1 MTKAKF
7 IKFIIASV
15 LAIAALYLPYESLGF
30 DAASPMGILN
40 PLEIRVIGVFV
51 MAALFWILQPFPIWS
66 TSMLVIVLM
75 IVTMSDSSLAPFRVD
90 GVTMISHKSIMATF
104 ANPIIMLFLGGF
116 FLAAAATKYKMD
128 LNLARVLLKP
138 FGKNPK
144 FVLLGLMLIT
154 AVFSMFMSNTATAAM
169 MLAILAPVLKLF
181 DEDDRGKAAFAL
193 AIPLGANIGGMGT
206 PIGTPPNAIALGA
219 LNDAVAR
226 GDLVANPVT
235 FGQWMAFGIP
245 YVIVL
250 MVIAWLLLLKIYPI
264 KMKEMVLNIEGAGK
278 FDTSPKAI
286 IVYVTFVVCVILWV
300 TGKNVHGINDNAIA
314 MIPMA
319 VFALTGVITKKDLN
333 AMSWDVLW
341 LVAGGFALGVG
352 LNATGLA
359 AHLIKTIPFASWSPL
374 ALMIGCG
381 VICLFMANFMSHTST
396 ATLLV
401 PILCAVG
408 IACQDNLVG
417 LGGVTALLVSVAFA
431 SSLGMSLPIST
442 PPNALAH
449 ATGYTDTNGM
459 AKTGIVMG
467 IAGLALS
474 WVMMIFLAKVNF
486 FGTPTP
492 KAAEALPAAPAAA
505 EKVVEQPAPEAP
517 ATVVADSSVVDST
530 VVDSAAVDSAVVDSA
545 AVADSAVVD
554 SAAQAAADSA
564 AAAQAAADSAA
575 AKAAADSAAAAQAA
589 ADSAAAAQA
598 AADSIEKVKA
608 AEAAALVAAA
618 EAKKAR
624 QDSIAAAK
632 KAKAD
637 SVAAAKKAAAE
648 EKKAAAEAKK
658 AEEARKKA
666 EAAEAK
672 KKAAEERKAA
682 LEAKKAEEAKKK
694 AEAAEAKKKAAEERK
709 AAAAAKKA
717 QQDSIAAVKKAKADS
732 VAAVKK
738 AKADSVAAAK
748 KAAAEA
754 KKAEE
759 AKKKA
764 EAEEA
769 KKKAAEEK
777 KAAAEAKKAEAEKK
791 KAEAAEAKKKAAEE
805 KKAAAEAKK
814 AQQDSIAA
822 VKKAKADSVAAAKK
836 AAAEAK
842 KAEEA
847 KKKAEAAEAK
857 KKAEEEKKA
866 AAAAKKAQQDSIA
879 AVKKAKADSVAAAKK
894 AAAEAKKAEEA
905 KKKADAEAAK
915 KAEAE
920 AKKAEAEAAK
930 AEAEAKKA
938 EAEAAK
944 AEAEAKKAQAEAQK
958 AGAPAAEAKPAAQ
971 PAAKPAETK
980 PAAAAKP
987 AEAKPAA
994 QPAAKPAAAPA
1005 KK

>member
-15 LAIAALYLPYESLGF
+15 LAIAALFLPYESLGF

-66 TSMLVIVLM
+66 TSVLVIVLM
-75 IVTMSDSSLAPFRVD
+75 IVTMSDSSLSPFRVD

-226 GDLVANPVT
+226 GDLVANPVS

-245 YVIVL
+245 YVIIL

-286 IVYVTFVVCVILWV
+286 IVYITFVVCVVLWV
-300 TGKNVHGINDNAIA
+300 TGKGVHGINDNAIA

-359 AHLIKTIPFASWSPL
+359 AHLIKTIPFASWSPI

-381 VICLFMANFMSHTST
+381 IICLFMANFMSHTST

-467 IAGLALS
+467 LSGLVLS

-486 FGTPTP
+486 FGTPVP
-492 KAAEALPAAPAAA
+492 KAAEAAPAAPAAA
-505 EKVVEQPAPEAP
+505 EKVVEAP
-517 ATVVADSSVVDST
+517 AAP
-530 VVDSAAVDSAVVDSA
+530 
-545 AVADSAVVD
+545 AVADSAAAVAAD
-554 SAAQAAADSA
+554 STVAVAVDSA
-564 AAAQAAADSAA
+564 AAAKVEVADT
-575 AKAAADSAAAAQAA
+575 
-589 ADSAAAAQA
+589 
-598 AADSIEKVKA
+598 
-608 AEAAALVAAA
+608 
-618 EAKKAR
+618 
-624 QDSIAAAK
+624 
-632 KAKAD
+632 
-637 SVAAAKKAAAE
+637 
-648 EKKAAAEAKK
+648 
-658 AEEARKKA
+658 
-666 EAAEAK
+666 
-672 KKAAEERKAA
+672 
-682 LEAKKAEEAKKK
+682 
-694 AEAAEAKKKAAEERK
+694 
-709 AAAAAKKA
+709 AAAAK
-717 QQDSIAAVKKAKADS
+717 
-732 VAAVKK
+732 
-738 AKADSVAAAK
+738 
-748 KAAAEA
+748 
-754 KKAEE
+754 
-759 AKKKA
+759 
-764 EAEEA
+764 
-769 KKKAAEEK
+769 
-777 KAAAEAKKAEAEKK
+777 
-791 KAEAAEAKKKAAEE
+791 
-805 KKAAAEAKK
+805 
-814 AQQDSIAA
+814 
-822 VKKAKADSVAAAKK
+822 
-836 AAAEAK
+836 
-842 KAEEA
+842 
-847 KKKAEAAEAK
+847 
-857 KKAEEEKKA
+857 
-866 AAAAKKAQQDSIA
+866 
-879 AVKKAKADSVAAAKK
+879 
-894 AAAEAKKAEEA
+894 
-905 KKKADAEAAK
+905 
-915 KAEAE
+915 
-920 AKKAEAEAAK
+920 
-930 AEAEAKKA
+930 
-938 EAEAAK
+938 
-944 AEAEAKKAQAEAQK
+944 
-958 AGAPAAEAKPAAQ
+958 
-971 PAAKPAETK
+971 
-980 PAAAAKP
+980 
-987 AEAKPAA
+987 
-994 QPAAKPAAAPA
+994 
-1005 KK
+1005 

>member
-15 LAIAALYLPYESLGF
+15 LAIVALFLPYESLGF

-75 IVTMSDSSLAPFRVD
+75 IVTMSDSALTPFRVD

-219 LNDAVAR
+219 LNDAIAR
-226 GDLVANPVT
+226 GDLVANPVS

-245 YVIVL
+245 YVIIL

-264 KMKEMVLNIEGAGK
+264 KMKEMVLKIEGAGK

-286 IVYVTFVVCVILWV
+286 IVYITFVVCVVLWV
-300 TGKNVHGINDNAIA
+300 TGKGVHGINDNAIA

-381 VICLFMANFMSHTST
+381 IICLFMANFMSHTST

-467 IAGLALS
+467 LGGLVIS
-474 WVMMIFLAKVNF
+474 WVMMILLAKMNF
-486 FGTPTP
+486 FGTPVP
-492 KAAEALPAAPAAA
+492 KAAETAPAAPAAV
-505 EKVVEQPAPEAP
+505 EKVVAP
-517 ATVVADSSVVDST
+517 AADT
-530 VVDSAAVDSAVVDSA
+530 AAP
-545 AVADSAVVD
+545 AVADSAAAVAADSTVAVAVD
-554 SAAQAAADSA
+554 SAAAAKVEVAADSA
-564 AAAQAAADSAA
+564 A
-575 AKAAADSAAAAQAA
+575 K
-589 ADSAAAAQA
+589 
-598 AADSIEKVKA
+598 
-608 AEAAALVAAA
+608 
-618 EAKKAR
+618 
-624 QDSIAAAK
+624 
-632 KAKAD
+632 
-637 SVAAAKKAAAE
+637 
-648 EKKAAAEAKK
+648 
-658 AEEARKKA
+658 
-666 EAAEAK
+666 
-672 KKAAEERKAA
+672 
-682 LEAKKAEEAKKK
+682 
-694 AEAAEAKKKAAEERK
+694 
-709 AAAAAKKA
+709 
-717 QQDSIAAVKKAKADS
+717 
-732 VAAVKK
+732 
-738 AKADSVAAAK
+738 
-748 KAAAEA
+748 
-754 KKAEE
+754 
-759 AKKKA
+759 
-764 EAEEA
+764 
-769 KKKAAEEK
+769 
-777 KAAAEAKKAEAEKK
+777 
-791 KAEAAEAKKKAAEE
+791 
-805 KKAAAEAKK
+805 
-814 AQQDSIAA
+814 
-822 VKKAKADSVAAAKK
+822 
-836 AAAEAK
+836 
-842 KAEEA
+842 
-847 KKKAEAAEAK
+847 
-857 KKAEEEKKA
+857 
-866 AAAAKKAQQDSIA
+866 
-879 AVKKAKADSVAAAKK
+879 
-894 AAAEAKKAEEA
+894 
-905 KKKADAEAAK
+905 
-915 KAEAE
+915 
-920 AKKAEAEAAK
+920 
-930 AEAEAKKA
+930 
-938 EAEAAK
+938 
-944 AEAEAKKAQAEAQK
+944 
-958 AGAPAAEAKPAAQ
+958 
-971 PAAKPAETK
+971 
-980 PAAAAKP
+980 
-987 AEAKPAA
+987 
-994 QPAAKPAAAPA
+994 
-1005 KK
+1005 

>member
-15 LAIAALYLPYESLGF
+15 LAIAALFLPYESLGF

-75 IVTMSDSSLAPFRVD
+75 IVTMSDSALTPFRVD

-138 FGKNPK
+138 FGKNPR

-219 LNDAVAR
+219 LNDAIAR
-226 GDLVANPVT
+226 GDLVANPVS

-286 IVYVTFVVCVILWV
+286 IVYITFVVCVLLWV
-300 TGKNVHGINDNAIA
+300 TGKGVHGINDNAIA

-467 IAGLALS
+467 ISGLALS

-486 FGTPTP
+486 FGTPVP
-492 KAAEALPAAPAAA
+492 KAAEVAPAAPAAV
-505 EKVVEQPAPEAP
+505 EKVEAP
-517 ATVVADSSVVDST
+517 
-530 VVDSAAVDSAVVDSA
+530 
-545 AVADSAVVD
+545 AVADSAAPVVTD
-554 SAAQAAADSA
+554 SAAAVAADSTVAVAVDSA
-564 AAAQAAADSAA
+564 AAAKVEVAAPAAPADSAA
-575 AKAAADSAAAAQAA
+575 AK
-589 ADSAAAAQA
+589 
-598 AADSIEKVKA
+598 
-608 AEAAALVAAA
+608 
-618 EAKKAR
+618 
-624 QDSIAAAK
+624 
-632 KAKAD
+632 
-637 SVAAAKKAAAE
+637 
-648 EKKAAAEAKK
+648 
-658 AEEARKKA
+658 
-666 EAAEAK
+666 
-672 KKAAEERKAA
+672 
-682 LEAKKAEEAKKK
+682 
-694 AEAAEAKKKAAEERK
+694 
-709 AAAAAKKA
+709 
-717 QQDSIAAVKKAKADS
+717 
-732 VAAVKK
+732 
-738 AKADSVAAAK
+738 
-748 KAAAEA
+748 
-754 KKAEE
+754 
-759 AKKKA
+759 
-764 EAEEA
+764 
-769 KKKAAEEK
+769 
-777 KAAAEAKKAEAEKK
+777 
-791 KAEAAEAKKKAAEE
+791 
-805 KKAAAEAKK
+805 
-814 AQQDSIAA
+814 
-822 VKKAKADSVAAAKK
+822 
-836 AAAEAK
+836 
-842 KAEEA
+842 
-847 KKKAEAAEAK
+847 
-857 KKAEEEKKA
+857 
-866 AAAAKKAQQDSIA
+866 
-879 AVKKAKADSVAAAKK
+879 
-894 AAAEAKKAEEA
+894 
-905 KKKADAEAAK
+905 
-915 KAEAE
+915 
-920 AKKAEAEAAK
+920 
-930 AEAEAKKA
+930 
-938 EAEAAK
+938 
-944 AEAEAKKAQAEAQK
+944 
-958 AGAPAAEAKPAAQ
+958 
-971 PAAKPAETK
+971 
-980 PAAAAKP
+980 
-987 AEAKPAA
+987 
-994 QPAAKPAAAPA
+994 
-1005 KK
+1005 

>member
-15 LAIAALYLPYESLGF
+15 LAIVALFLPYESLGF

-66 TSMLVIVLM
+66 TSVLVIVLM
-75 IVTMSDSSLAPFRVD
+75 IVTMSDSSLSPFRVD

-181 DEDDRGKAAFAL
+181 DESDRGKAAFAL

-245 YVIVL
+245 YVIIL
-250 MVIAWLLLLKIYPI
+250 MVVAWLLLLKIYPI

-286 IVYVTFVVCVILWV
+286 IVYITFVVCVVLWV
-300 TGKNVHGINDNAIA
+300 TGKGVHGINDNAIA

-381 VICLFMANFMSHTST
+381 IICLFMANFMSHTST

-408 IACQDNLVG
+408 IACQDNLIG

-449 ATGYTDTNGM
+449 ATGYTDTRGM
-459 AKTGIVMG
+459 AITGVVMG
-467 IAGLALS
+467 ILGLIVS
-474 WVMMIFLAKVNF
+474 WIMMIFLAKVNF
-486 FGTPTP
+486 FGTPAP
-492 KAAEALPAAPAAA
+492 KAAEAAPAAPVAA
-505 EKVVEQPAPEAP
+505 EKVVEAP
-517 ATVVADSSVVDST
+517 AAVAADTAAAVAADSTVAVSADTAAKVEVVDST
-530 VVDSAAVDSAVVDSA
+530 A
-545 AVADSAVVD
+545 
-554 SAAQAAADSA
+554 
-564 AAAQAAADSAA
+564 
-575 AKAAADSAAAAQAA
+575 
-589 ADSAAAAQA
+589 
-598 AADSIEKVKA
+598 
-608 AEAAALVAAA
+608 
-618 EAKKAR
+618 
-624 QDSIAAAK
+624 
-632 KAKAD
+632 
-637 SVAAAKKAAAE
+637 
-648 EKKAAAEAKK
+648 
-658 AEEARKKA
+658 
-666 EAAEAK
+666 
-672 KKAAEERKAA
+672 
-682 LEAKKAEEAKKK
+682 
-694 AEAAEAKKKAAEERK
+694 
-709 AAAAAKKA
+709 
-717 QQDSIAAVKKAKADS
+717 
-732 VAAVKK
+732 
-738 AKADSVAAAK
+738 
-748 KAAAEA
+748 
-754 KKAEE
+754 
-759 AKKKA
+759 
-764 EAEEA
+764 
-769 KKKAAEEK
+769 
-777 KAAAEAKKAEAEKK
+777 
-791 KAEAAEAKKKAAEE
+791 
-805 KKAAAEAKK
+805 
-814 AQQDSIAA
+814 
-822 VKKAKADSVAAAKK
+822 
-836 AAAEAK
+836 
-842 KAEEA
+842 
-847 KKKAEAAEAK
+847 
-857 KKAEEEKKA
+857 
-866 AAAAKKAQQDSIA
+866 
-879 AVKKAKADSVAAAKK
+879 
-894 AAAEAKKAEEA
+894 
-905 KKKADAEAAK
+905 
-915 KAEAE
+915 
-920 AKKAEAEAAK
+920 
-930 AEAEAKKA
+930 
-938 EAEAAK
+938 
-944 AEAEAKKAQAEAQK
+944 
-958 AGAPAAEAKPAAQ
+958 APAAK
-971 PAAKPAETK
+971 
-980 PAAAAKP
+980 
-987 AEAKPAA
+987 
-994 QPAAKPAAAPA
+994 
-1005 KK
+1005 

>member
-15 LAIAALYLPYESLGF
+15 LAIVALFLPYESLGF

-75 IVTMSDSSLAPFRVD
+75 IVTMSDSSLSPFRVD

-219 LNDAVAR
+219 LNDAIAR
-226 GDLVANPVT
+226 GDLVANPVS

-264 KMKEMVLNIEGAGK
+264 KMKEMVLKIEGAGK

-286 IVYVTFVVCVILWV
+286 IVYITFVVCVVLWV
-300 TGKNVHGINDNAIA
+300 TGKGVHGINDNAIA

-359 AHLIKTIPFASWSPL
+359 AHLIKTIPFASWSPF

-381 VICLFMANFMSHTST
+381 IICLFMANFMSHTST

-467 IAGLALS
+467 LGGLVVS
-474 WVMMIFLAKVNF
+474 WVMMILLAKMNF
-486 FGTPTP
+486 FGTPVP
-492 KAAEALPAAPAAA
+492 KAAEAAPAAPTAV
-505 EKVVEQPAPEAP
+505 EKVVEAP
-517 ATVVADSSVVDST
+517 AAVEAAAPVVADST
-530 VVDSAAVDSAVVDSA
+530 V
-545 AVADSAVVD
+545 AVAV
-554 SAAQAAADSA
+554 DSA
-564 AAAQAAADSAA
+564 AAAKVEVAVPAEEKAAAPVDSAA
-575 AKAAADSAAAAQAA
+575 K
-589 ADSAAAAQA
+589 
-598 AADSIEKVKA
+598 
-608 AEAAALVAAA
+608 
-618 EAKKAR
+618 
-624 QDSIAAAK
+624 
-632 KAKAD
+632 
-637 SVAAAKKAAAE
+637 
-648 EKKAAAEAKK
+648 
-658 AEEARKKA
+658 
-666 EAAEAK
+666 
-672 KKAAEERKAA
+672 
-682 LEAKKAEEAKKK
+682 
-694 AEAAEAKKKAAEERK
+694 
-709 AAAAAKKA
+709 
-717 QQDSIAAVKKAKADS
+717 
-732 VAAVKK
+732 
-738 AKADSVAAAK
+738 
-748 KAAAEA
+748 
-754 KKAEE
+754 
-759 AKKKA
+759 
-764 EAEEA
+764 
-769 KKKAAEEK
+769 
-777 KAAAEAKKAEAEKK
+777 
-791 KAEAAEAKKKAAEE
+791 
-805 KKAAAEAKK
+805 
-814 AQQDSIAA
+814 
-822 VKKAKADSVAAAKK
+822 
-836 AAAEAK
+836 
-842 KAEEA
+842 
-847 KKKAEAAEAK
+847 
-857 KKAEEEKKA
+857 
-866 AAAAKKAQQDSIA
+866 
-879 AVKKAKADSVAAAKK
+879 
-894 AAAEAKKAEEA
+894 
-905 KKKADAEAAK
+905 
-915 KAEAE
+915 
-920 AKKAEAEAAK
+920 
-930 AEAEAKKA
+930 
-938 EAEAAK
+938 
-944 AEAEAKKAQAEAQK
+944 
-958 AGAPAAEAKPAAQ
+958 
-971 PAAKPAETK
+971 
-980 PAAAAKP
+980 
-987 AEAKPAA
+987 
-994 QPAAKPAAAPA
+994 
-1005 KK
+1005 

>member
-15 LAIAALYLPYESLGF
+15 LAIVALFLPYESLGF

-75 IVTMSDSSLAPFRVD
+75 IVTMSDSALTPFRVD

-219 LNDAVAR
+219 LNDAIAR
-226 GDLVANPVT
+226 GDLVANPVS

-245 YVIVL
+245 YVIIL

-264 KMKEMVLNIEGAGK
+264 KMKEMVLKIEGAGK

-286 IVYVTFVVCVILWV
+286 IVYITFVVCVVLWV
-300 TGKNVHGINDNAIA
+300 TGKGVHGINDNAIA

-381 VICLFMANFMSHTST
+381 IICLFMANFMSHTST

-467 IAGLALS
+467 LGGLVIS
-474 WVMMIFLAKVNF
+474 WVMMILLAKMNF
-486 FGTPTP
+486 FGTPVP
-492 KAAEALPAAPAAA
+492 KAAEAAPAAPAAV
-505 EKVVEQPAPEAP
+505 EKVVAP
-517 ATVVADSSVVDST
+517 AADT
-530 VVDSAAVDSAVVDSA
+530 AAP
-545 AVADSAVVD
+545 AVADSAAAVAAD
-554 SAAQAAADSA
+554 STVAVAVDSA
-564 AAAQAAADSAA
+564 AAAKVEVAAPADSADA
-575 AKAAADSAAAAQAA
+575 AK
-589 ADSAAAAQA
+589 
-598 AADSIEKVKA
+598 
-608 AEAAALVAAA
+608 
-618 EAKKAR
+618 
-624 QDSIAAAK
+624 
-632 KAKAD
+632 
-637 SVAAAKKAAAE
+637 
-648 EKKAAAEAKK
+648 
-658 AEEARKKA
+658 
-666 EAAEAK
+666 
-672 KKAAEERKAA
+672 
-682 LEAKKAEEAKKK
+682 
-694 AEAAEAKKKAAEERK
+694 
-709 AAAAAKKA
+709 
-717 QQDSIAAVKKAKADS
+717 
-732 VAAVKK
+732 
-738 AKADSVAAAK
+738 
-748 KAAAEA
+748 
-754 KKAEE
+754 
-759 AKKKA
+759 
-764 EAEEA
+764 
-769 KKKAAEEK
+769 
-777 KAAAEAKKAEAEKK
+777 
-791 KAEAAEAKKKAAEE
+791 
-805 KKAAAEAKK
+805 
-814 AQQDSIAA
+814 
-822 VKKAKADSVAAAKK
+822 
-836 AAAEAK
+836 
-842 KAEEA
+842 
-847 KKKAEAAEAK
+847 
-857 KKAEEEKKA
+857 
-866 AAAAKKAQQDSIA
+866 
-879 AVKKAKADSVAAAKK
+879 
-894 AAAEAKKAEEA
+894 
-905 KKKADAEAAK
+905 
-915 KAEAE
+915 
-920 AKKAEAEAAK
+920 
-930 AEAEAKKA
+930 
-938 EAEAAK
+938 
-944 AEAEAKKAQAEAQK
+944 
-958 AGAPAAEAKPAAQ
+958 
-971 PAAKPAETK
+971 
-980 PAAAAKP
+980 
-987 AEAKPAA
+987 
-994 QPAAKPAAAPA
+994 
-1005 KK
+1005 

>member
-15 LAIAALYLPYESLGF
+15 LAIVALFLPYESLGF

-75 IVTMSDSSLAPFRVD
+75 IVTMSDSALTPFRVD

-219 LNDAVAR
+219 LNDAIAR
-226 GDLVANPVT
+226 GDLVANPVS

-245 YVIVL
+245 YVIIL
-250 MVIAWLLLLKIYPI
+250 MVIAWVLLLKIYPI
-264 KMKEMVLNIEGAGK
+264 KMKEMVLKIEGAGK

-286 IVYVTFVVCVILWV
+286 IVYITFVVCVVLWV
-300 TGKNVHGINDNAIA
+300 TGKGVHGINDNAIA

-381 VICLFMANFMSHTST
+381 IICLFMANFMSHTST

-467 IAGLALS
+467 LGGLVIS
-474 WVMMIFLAKVNF
+474 WVMMILLAKVNF
-486 FGTPTP
+486 FGTPVP
-492 KAAEALPAAPAAA
+492 KAAEAAPAAPTAA
-505 EKVVEQPAPEAP
+505 EKVAEPAEATK
-517 ATVVADSSVVDST
+517 AE
-530 VVDSAAVDSAVVDSA
+530 AAAP
-545 AVADSAVVD
+545 AVADSAAAVAAD
-554 SAAQAAADSA
+554 STVAVAVDSA
-564 AAAQAAADSAA
+564 AAAKVEVAAPAEEKAA
-575 AKAAADSAAAAQAA
+575 AK
-589 ADSAAAAQA
+589 
-598 AADSIEKVKA
+598 
-608 AEAAALVAAA
+608 
-618 EAKKAR
+618 
-624 QDSIAAAK
+624 
-632 KAKAD
+632 
-637 SVAAAKKAAAE
+637 
-648 EKKAAAEAKK
+648 
-658 AEEARKKA
+658 
-666 EAAEAK
+666 
-672 KKAAEERKAA
+672 
-682 LEAKKAEEAKKK
+682 
-694 AEAAEAKKKAAEERK
+694 
-709 AAAAAKKA
+709 
-717 QQDSIAAVKKAKADS
+717 
-732 VAAVKK
+732 
-738 AKADSVAAAK
+738 
-748 KAAAEA
+748 
-754 KKAEE
+754 
-759 AKKKA
+759 
-764 EAEEA
+764 
-769 KKKAAEEK
+769 
-777 KAAAEAKKAEAEKK
+777 
-791 KAEAAEAKKKAAEE
+791 
-805 KKAAAEAKK
+805 
-814 AQQDSIAA
+814 
-822 VKKAKADSVAAAKK
+822 
-836 AAAEAK
+836 
-842 KAEEA
+842 
-847 KKKAEAAEAK
+847 
-857 KKAEEEKKA
+857 
-866 AAAAKKAQQDSIA
+866 
-879 AVKKAKADSVAAAKK
+879 
-894 AAAEAKKAEEA
+894 
-905 KKKADAEAAK
+905 
-915 KAEAE
+915 
-920 AKKAEAEAAK
+920 
-930 AEAEAKKA
+930 
-938 EAEAAK
+938 
-944 AEAEAKKAQAEAQK
+944 
-958 AGAPAAEAKPAAQ
+958 
-971 PAAKPAETK
+971 
-980 PAAAAKP
+980 
-987 AEAKPAA
+987 
-994 QPAAKPAAAPA
+994 
-1005 KK
+1005 

>member
-15 LAIAALYLPYESLGF
+15 LAIAALFLPYESLGF

-75 IVTMSDSSLAPFRVD
+75 IVTMSDSALAPFRVD

-226 GDLVANPVT
+226 GDLVANPVS

-245 YVIVL
+245 YVIIL
-250 MVIAWLLLLKIYPI
+250 MVIAWVLLLKIYPI
-264 KMKEMVLNIEGAGK
+264 KMKEMILNIEGAGK

-286 IVYVTFVVCVILWV
+286 IVYITFVVCVVLWV
-300 TGKNVHGINDNAIA
+300 TGKGVHGINDNAIA

-359 AHLIKTIPFASWSPL
+359 AHLIKTIPFASWSPI

-381 VICLFMANFMSHTST
+381 IICLFMANFMSHTST

-459 AKTGIVMG
+459 AKTGVVMG
-467 IAGLALS
+467 LSGLVLS

-486 FGTPTP
+486 FGTPVP
-492 KAAEALPAAPAAA
+492 KAAEAAPAAPAAA
-505 EKVVEQPAPEAP
+505 EKVVEAP
-517 ATVVADSSVVDST
+517 AAP
-530 VVDSAAVDSAVVDSA
+530 
-545 AVADSAVVD
+545 AVADSAAAVAAD
-554 SAAQAAADSA
+554 STVAVAVDSA
-564 AAAQAAADSAA
+564 AAAKVEVAAPADSAA
-575 AKAAADSAAAAQAA
+575 AK
-589 ADSAAAAQA
+589 
-598 AADSIEKVKA
+598 
-608 AEAAALVAAA
+608 
-618 EAKKAR
+618 
-624 QDSIAAAK
+624 
-632 KAKAD
+632 
-637 SVAAAKKAAAE
+637 
-648 EKKAAAEAKK
+648 
-658 AEEARKKA
+658 
-666 EAAEAK
+666 
-672 KKAAEERKAA
+672 
-682 LEAKKAEEAKKK
+682 
-694 AEAAEAKKKAAEERK
+694 
-709 AAAAAKKA
+709 
-717 QQDSIAAVKKAKADS
+717 
-732 VAAVKK
+732 
-738 AKADSVAAAK
+738 
-748 KAAAEA
+748 
-754 KKAEE
+754 
-759 AKKKA
+759 
-764 EAEEA
+764 
-769 KKKAAEEK
+769 
-777 KAAAEAKKAEAEKK
+777 
-791 KAEAAEAKKKAAEE
+791 
-805 KKAAAEAKK
+805 
-814 AQQDSIAA
+814 
-822 VKKAKADSVAAAKK
+822 
-836 AAAEAK
+836 
-842 KAEEA
+842 
-847 KKKAEAAEAK
+847 
-857 KKAEEEKKA
+857 
-866 AAAAKKAQQDSIA
+866 
-879 AVKKAKADSVAAAKK
+879 
-894 AAAEAKKAEEA
+894 
-905 KKKADAEAAK
+905 
-915 KAEAE
+915 
-920 AKKAEAEAAK
+920 
-930 AEAEAKKA
+930 
-938 EAEAAK
+938 
-944 AEAEAKKAQAEAQK
+944 
-958 AGAPAAEAKPAAQ
+958 
-971 PAAKPAETK
+971 
-980 PAAAAKP
+980 
-987 AEAKPAA
+987 
-994 QPAAKPAAAPA
+994 
-1005 KK
+1005 

>member
-7 IKFIIASV
+7 IKFIIASI
-15 LAIAALYLPYESLGF
+15 LAIVALFLPYESLGF
-30 DAASPMGILN
+30 DAASPMGVLN

-66 TSMLVIVLM
+66 TSVLVIVLM
-75 IVTMSDSSLAPFRVD
+75 IVTMSDSSLTPFRVD

-181 DEDDRGKAAFAL
+181 EPDDRGKAAFAL

-245 YVIVL
+245 YVIIL
-250 MVIAWLLLLKIYPI
+250 MVVAWILLLKIYPI

-286 IVYVTFVVCVILWV
+286 IVYITFVLCVILWV

-381 VICLFMANFMSHTST
+381 IICLFMANFMSHTST

-408 IACQDNLVG
+408 IACQDNLIG

-449 ATGYTDTNGM
+449 ATGYTDTRGM
-459 AKTGIVMG
+459 AITGVVMG
-467 IAGLALS
+467 ILGLIVS
-474 WVMMIFLAKVNF
+474 WIMMIFLAKVNF
-486 FGTPTP
+486 FGTPVP
-492 KAAEALPAAPAAA
+492 KAAEAAPAAPVAA
-505 EKVVEQPAPEAP
+505 EKVVEAP
-517 ATVVADSSVVDST
+517 AADTAAVVAADST
-530 VVDSAAVDSAVVDSA
+530 V
-545 AVADSAVVD
+545 AVAV
-554 SAAQAAADSA
+554 DSA
-564 AAAQAAADSAA
+564 AAAKVEVVDSTA
-575 AKAAADSAAAAQAA
+575 AK
-589 ADSAAAAQA
+589 
-598 AADSIEKVKA
+598 
-608 AEAAALVAAA
+608 
-618 EAKKAR
+618 
-624 QDSIAAAK
+624 
-632 KAKAD
+632 
-637 SVAAAKKAAAE
+637 
-648 EKKAAAEAKK
+648 
-658 AEEARKKA
+658 
-666 EAAEAK
+666 
-672 KKAAEERKAA
+672 
-682 LEAKKAEEAKKK
+682 
-694 AEAAEAKKKAAEERK
+694 
-709 AAAAAKKA
+709 
-717 QQDSIAAVKKAKADS
+717 
-732 VAAVKK
+732 
-738 AKADSVAAAK
+738 
-748 KAAAEA
+748 
-754 KKAEE
+754 
-759 AKKKA
+759 
-764 EAEEA
+764 
-769 KKKAAEEK
+769 
-777 KAAAEAKKAEAEKK
+777 
-791 KAEAAEAKKKAAEE
+791 
-805 KKAAAEAKK
+805 
-814 AQQDSIAA
+814 
-822 VKKAKADSVAAAKK
+822 
-836 AAAEAK
+836 
-842 KAEEA
+842 
-847 KKKAEAAEAK
+847 
-857 KKAEEEKKA
+857 
-866 AAAAKKAQQDSIA
+866 
-879 AVKKAKADSVAAAKK
+879 
-894 AAAEAKKAEEA
+894 
-905 KKKADAEAAK
+905 
-915 KAEAE
+915 
-920 AKKAEAEAAK
+920 
-930 AEAEAKKA
+930 
-938 EAEAAK
+938 
-944 AEAEAKKAQAEAQK
+944 
-958 AGAPAAEAKPAAQ
+958 
-971 PAAKPAETK
+971 
-980 PAAAAKP
+980 
-987 AEAKPAA
+987 
-994 QPAAKPAAAPA
+994 
-1005 KK
+1005 

>member
-15 LAIAALYLPYESLGF
+15 LAIAALFLPYESLGF

-66 TSMLVIVLM
+66 TSVLVIVLM
-75 IVTMSDSSLAPFRVD
+75 IVTMSDSALAPFRVD

-219 LNDAVAR
+219 LNDAIAR
-226 GDLVANPVT
+226 GDLVANPVS

-245 YVIVL
+245 YVIIL
-250 MVIAWLLLLKIYPI
+250 MVIAWVLLLKIYPI
-264 KMKEMVLNIEGAGK
+264 KMKEMVLKIEGAGK

-286 IVYVTFVVCVILWV
+286 IVYITFVVCVVLWV
-300 TGKNVHGINDNAIA
+300 TGKGVHGINDNAIA

-381 VICLFMANFMSHTST
+381 IICLFMANFMSHTST

-467 IAGLALS
+467 LGGLVIS
-474 WVMMIFLAKVNF
+474 WVMMILLAKMNF
-486 FGTPTP
+486 FGTPVP
-492 KAAEALPAAPAAA
+492 KAAEAAPAAPAAV
-505 EKVVEQPAPEAP
+505 EKVVAP
-517 ATVVADSSVVDST
+517 AADT
-530 VVDSAAVDSAVVDSA
+530 AAP
-545 AVADSAVVD
+545 AVADSAAAVAAD
-554 SAAQAAADSA
+554 STVAVAVDSA
-564 AAAQAAADSAA
+564 AAAKVEVAAPAEE
-575 AKAAADSAAAAQAA
+575 KAAAPVDSAAAA
-589 ADSAAAAQA
+589 
-598 AADSIEKVKA
+598 K
-608 AEAAALVAAA
+608 
-618 EAKKAR
+618 
-624 QDSIAAAK
+624 
-632 KAKAD
+632 
-637 SVAAAKKAAAE
+637 
-648 EKKAAAEAKK
+648 
-658 AEEARKKA
+658 
-666 EAAEAK
+666 
-672 KKAAEERKAA
+672 
-682 LEAKKAEEAKKK
+682 
-694 AEAAEAKKKAAEERK
+694 
-709 AAAAAKKA
+709 
-717 QQDSIAAVKKAKADS
+717 
-732 VAAVKK
+732 
-738 AKADSVAAAK
+738 
-748 KAAAEA
+748 
-754 KKAEE
+754 
-759 AKKKA
+759 
-764 EAEEA
+764 
-769 KKKAAEEK
+769 
-777 KAAAEAKKAEAEKK
+777 
-791 KAEAAEAKKKAAEE
+791 
-805 KKAAAEAKK
+805 
-814 AQQDSIAA
+814 
-822 VKKAKADSVAAAKK
+822 
-836 AAAEAK
+836 
-842 KAEEA
+842 
-847 KKKAEAAEAK
+847 
-857 KKAEEEKKA
+857 
-866 AAAAKKAQQDSIA
+866 
-879 AVKKAKADSVAAAKK
+879 
-894 AAAEAKKAEEA
+894 
-905 KKKADAEAAK
+905 
-915 KAEAE
+915 
-920 AKKAEAEAAK
+920 
-930 AEAEAKKA
+930 
-938 EAEAAK
+938 
-944 AEAEAKKAQAEAQK
+944 
-958 AGAPAAEAKPAAQ
+958 
-971 PAAKPAETK
+971 
-980 PAAAAKP
+980 
-987 AEAKPAA
+987 
-994 QPAAKPAAAPA
+994 
-1005 KK
+1005 

>member
-15 LAIAALYLPYESLGF
+15 LAIAALFLPYESLGF

-66 TSMLVIVLM
+66 TSVLVIVLM
-75 IVTMSDSSLAPFRVD
+75 IVTMSDSSLSPFRVD

-181 DEDDRGKAAFAL
+181 EPDDRGKAAFAL

-245 YVIVL
+245 YVIIL
-250 MVIAWLLLLKIYPI
+250 MVVAWLLLVKIYPI

-286 IVYVTFVVCVILWV
+286 IVYITFILCVILWV

-381 VICLFMANFMSHTST
+381 IICLFMANFMSHTST

-408 IACQDNLVG
+408 IACQDNLIG

-449 ATGYTDTNGM
+449 ATGYTDTRGM
-459 AKTGIVMG
+459 AITGVVMG
-467 IAGLALS
+467 ILGLIVS
-474 WVMMIFLAKVNF
+474 WIMMIFLAKVNF
-486 FGTPTP
+486 FGTPAP
-492 KAAEALPAAPAAA
+492 KAAEAAPATPVAA
-505 EKVVEQPAPEAP
+505 EKVVEAP
-517 ATVVADSSVVDST
+517 AAVAADTAVADTAAAVAADST
-530 VVDSAAVDSAVVDSA
+530 V
-545 AVADSAVVD
+545 AVAV
-554 SAAQAAADSA
+554 DSA
-564 AAAQAAADSAA
+564 AAAPVADSTA
-575 AKAAADSAAAAQAA
+575 AK
-589 ADSAAAAQA
+589 
-598 AADSIEKVKA
+598 
-608 AEAAALVAAA
+608 
-618 EAKKAR
+618 
-624 QDSIAAAK
+624 
-632 KAKAD
+632 
-637 SVAAAKKAAAE
+637 
-648 EKKAAAEAKK
+648 
-658 AEEARKKA
+658 
-666 EAAEAK
+666 
-672 KKAAEERKAA
+672 
-682 LEAKKAEEAKKK
+682 
-694 AEAAEAKKKAAEERK
+694 
-709 AAAAAKKA
+709 
-717 QQDSIAAVKKAKADS
+717 
-732 VAAVKK
+732 
-738 AKADSVAAAK
+738 
-748 KAAAEA
+748 
-754 KKAEE
+754 
-759 AKKKA
+759 
-764 EAEEA
+764 
-769 KKKAAEEK
+769 
-777 KAAAEAKKAEAEKK
+777 
-791 KAEAAEAKKKAAEE
+791 
-805 KKAAAEAKK
+805 
-814 AQQDSIAA
+814 
-822 VKKAKADSVAAAKK
+822 
-836 AAAEAK
+836 
-842 KAEEA
+842 
-847 KKKAEAAEAK
+847 
-857 KKAEEEKKA
+857 
-866 AAAAKKAQQDSIA
+866 
-879 AVKKAKADSVAAAKK
+879 
-894 AAAEAKKAEEA
+894 
-905 KKKADAEAAK
+905 
-915 KAEAE
+915 
-920 AKKAEAEAAK
+920 
-930 AEAEAKKA
+930 
-938 EAEAAK
+938 
-944 AEAEAKKAQAEAQK
+944 
-958 AGAPAAEAKPAAQ
+958 
-971 PAAKPAETK
+971 
-980 PAAAAKP
+980 
-987 AEAKPAA
+987 
-994 QPAAKPAAAPA
+994 
-1005 KK
+1005 

>member
-15 LAIAALYLPYESLGF
+15 LAIAALFLPYESLGF
-30 DAASPMGILN
+30 DAASPMGTLN

-75 IVTMSDSSLAPFRVD
+75 IVTMSDSALSPFRVD
-90 GVTMISHKSIMATF
+90 GVTMISHKAVMATF

-226 GDLVANPVT
+226 GDLVANPVS

-245 YVIVL
+245 YVIIL

-286 IVYVTFVVCVILWV
+286 IVYITFVVCVLLWV
-300 TGKNVHGINDNAIA
+300 TGKGVHGINDNAIA

-381 VICLFMANFMSHTST
+381 IICLFMANFMSHTST

-467 IAGLALS
+467 LSGLALS
-474 WVMMIFLAKVNF
+474 WVMMILLAKVNF
-486 FGTPTP
+486 FGTPAP
-492 KAAEALPAAPAAA
+492 KAAEAAPAAPVAA
-505 EKVVEQPAPEAP
+505 EKVVEAP
-517 ATVVADSSVVDST
+517 AAP
-530 VVDSAAVDSAVVDSA
+530 AV
-545 AVADSAVVD
+545 
-554 SAAQAAADSA
+554 ADSA
-564 AAAQAAADSAA
+564 AAADTTTAVAVDSADAAAAAKVEVVDSAA
-575 AKAAADSAAAAQAA
+575 AK
-589 ADSAAAAQA
+589 
-598 AADSIEKVKA
+598 
-608 AEAAALVAAA
+608 
-618 EAKKAR
+618 
-624 QDSIAAAK
+624 
-632 KAKAD
+632 
-637 SVAAAKKAAAE
+637 
-648 EKKAAAEAKK
+648 
-658 AEEARKKA
+658 
-666 EAAEAK
+666 
-672 KKAAEERKAA
+672 
-682 LEAKKAEEAKKK
+682 
-694 AEAAEAKKKAAEERK
+694 
-709 AAAAAKKA
+709 
-717 QQDSIAAVKKAKADS
+717 
-732 VAAVKK
+732 
-738 AKADSVAAAK
+738 
-748 KAAAEA
+748 
-754 KKAEE
+754 
-759 AKKKA
+759 
-764 EAEEA
+764 
-769 KKKAAEEK
+769 
-777 KAAAEAKKAEAEKK
+777 
-791 KAEAAEAKKKAAEE
+791 
-805 KKAAAEAKK
+805 
-814 AQQDSIAA
+814 
-822 VKKAKADSVAAAKK
+822 
-836 AAAEAK
+836 
-842 KAEEA
+842 
-847 KKKAEAAEAK
+847 
-857 KKAEEEKKA
+857 
-866 AAAAKKAQQDSIA
+866 
-879 AVKKAKADSVAAAKK
+879 
-894 AAAEAKKAEEA
+894 
-905 KKKADAEAAK
+905 
-915 KAEAE
+915 
-920 AKKAEAEAAK
+920 
-930 AEAEAKKA
+930 
-938 EAEAAK
+938 
-944 AEAEAKKAQAEAQK
+944 
-958 AGAPAAEAKPAAQ
+958 
-971 PAAKPAETK
+971 
-980 PAAAAKP
+980 
-987 AEAKPAA
+987 
-994 QPAAKPAAAPA
+994 
-1005 KK
+1005 

>member
-15 LAIAALYLPYESLGF
+15 LAIVALFLPYESLGF

-75 IVTMSDSSLAPFRVD
+75 IVTMSDSALTPFRVD

-219 LNDAVAR
+219 LNDAIAR
-226 GDLVANPVT
+226 GDLVANPVS

-245 YVIVL
+245 YVIIL

-264 KMKEMVLNIEGAGK
+264 KMKEMVLKIEGAGK

-286 IVYVTFVVCVILWV
+286 IVYITFVVCVVLWV
-300 TGKNVHGINDNAIA
+300 TGKGVHGINDNAIA

-381 VICLFMANFMSHTST
+381 IICLFMANFMSHTST

-467 IAGLALS
+467 LGGLVIS
-474 WVMMIFLAKVNF
+474 WVMMILLAKMNF
-486 FGTPTP
+486 FGTPVP
-492 KAAEALPAAPAAA
+492 KAAEAAPAAPAAV
-505 EKVVEQPAPEAP
+505 EKVVAP
-517 ATVVADSSVVDST
+517 AADT
-530 VVDSAAVDSAVVDSA
+530 AAP
-545 AVADSAVVD
+545 AVADSAAAVAAD
-554 SAAQAAADSA
+554 STVAVAVDSA
-564 AAAQAAADSAA
+564 AAAKVEVAAPTEE
-575 AKAAADSAAAAQAA
+575 KAAAPVDSAAAA
-589 ADSAAAAQA
+589 
-598 AADSIEKVKA
+598 K
-608 AEAAALVAAA
+608 
-618 EAKKAR
+618 
-624 QDSIAAAK
+624 
-632 KAKAD
+632 
-637 SVAAAKKAAAE
+637 
-648 EKKAAAEAKK
+648 
-658 AEEARKKA
+658 
-666 EAAEAK
+666 
-672 KKAAEERKAA
+672 
-682 LEAKKAEEAKKK
+682 
-694 AEAAEAKKKAAEERK
+694 
-709 AAAAAKKA
+709 
-717 QQDSIAAVKKAKADS
+717 
-732 VAAVKK
+732 
-738 AKADSVAAAK
+738 
-748 KAAAEA
+748 
-754 KKAEE
+754 
-759 AKKKA
+759 
-764 EAEEA
+764 
-769 KKKAAEEK
+769 
-777 KAAAEAKKAEAEKK
+777 
-791 KAEAAEAKKKAAEE
+791 
-805 KKAAAEAKK
+805 
-814 AQQDSIAA
+814 
-822 VKKAKADSVAAAKK
+822 
-836 AAAEAK
+836 
-842 KAEEA
+842 
-847 KKKAEAAEAK
+847 
-857 KKAEEEKKA
+857 
-866 AAAAKKAQQDSIA
+866 
-879 AVKKAKADSVAAAKK
+879 
-894 AAAEAKKAEEA
+894 
-905 KKKADAEAAK
+905 
-915 KAEAE
+915 
-920 AKKAEAEAAK
+920 
-930 AEAEAKKA
+930 
-938 EAEAAK
+938 
-944 AEAEAKKAQAEAQK
+944 
-958 AGAPAAEAKPAAQ
+958 
-971 PAAKPAETK
+971 
-980 PAAAAKP
+980 
-987 AEAKPAA
+987 
-994 QPAAKPAAAPA
+994 
-1005 KK
+1005 

>member
-15 LAIAALYLPYESLGF
+15 LAIVALFLPYESLGF

-75 IVTMSDSSLAPFRVD
+75 IVTMSDSALTPFRVD

-219 LNDAVAR
+219 LNDAIAR
-226 GDLVANPVT
+226 GDLVANPVS

-245 YVIVL
+245 YVIIL

-264 KMKEMVLNIEGAGK
+264 KMKEMVLKIEGAGK

-286 IVYVTFVVCVILWV
+286 IVYITFVVCVVLWV
-300 TGKNVHGINDNAIA
+300 TGKGVHGINDNAIA

-381 VICLFMANFMSHTST
+381 IICLFMANFMSHTST

-467 IAGLALS
+467 LGGLVIS
-474 WVMMIFLAKVNF
+474 WVMMILLAKMNF
-486 FGTPTP
+486 FGTPVP
-492 KAAEALPAAPAAA
+492 KAAEAAPAAPAAV
-505 EKVVEQPAPEAP
+505 EKVVAP
-517 ATVVADSSVVDST
+517 AADT
-530 VVDSAAVDSAVVDSA
+530 AAP
-545 AVADSAVVD
+545 AVADSAAAVAAD
-554 SAAQAAADSA
+554 STVAVAVDSA
-564 AAAQAAADSAA
+564 AAAMVEVVADSAA
-575 AKAAADSAAAAQAA
+575 K
-589 ADSAAAAQA
+589 
-598 AADSIEKVKA
+598 
-608 AEAAALVAAA
+608 
-618 EAKKAR
+618 
-624 QDSIAAAK
+624 
-632 KAKAD
+632 
-637 SVAAAKKAAAE
+637 
-648 EKKAAAEAKK
+648 
-658 AEEARKKA
+658 
-666 EAAEAK
+666 
-672 KKAAEERKAA
+672 
-682 LEAKKAEEAKKK
+682 
-694 AEAAEAKKKAAEERK
+694 
-709 AAAAAKKA
+709 
-717 QQDSIAAVKKAKADS
+717 
-732 VAAVKK
+732 
-738 AKADSVAAAK
+738 
-748 KAAAEA
+748 
-754 KKAEE
+754 
-759 AKKKA
+759 
-764 EAEEA
+764 
-769 KKKAAEEK
+769 
-777 KAAAEAKKAEAEKK
+777 
-791 KAEAAEAKKKAAEE
+791 
-805 KKAAAEAKK
+805 
-814 AQQDSIAA
+814 
-822 VKKAKADSVAAAKK
+822 
-836 AAAEAK
+836 
-842 KAEEA
+842 
-847 KKKAEAAEAK
+847 
-857 KKAEEEKKA
+857 
-866 AAAAKKAQQDSIA
+866 
-879 AVKKAKADSVAAAKK
+879 
-894 AAAEAKKAEEA
+894 
-905 KKKADAEAAK
+905 
-915 KAEAE
+915 
-920 AKKAEAEAAK
+920 
-930 AEAEAKKA
+930 
-938 EAEAAK
+938 
-944 AEAEAKKAQAEAQK
+944 
-958 AGAPAAEAKPAAQ
+958 
-971 PAAKPAETK
+971 
-980 PAAAAKP
+980 
-987 AEAKPAA
+987 
-994 QPAAKPAAAPA
+994 
-1005 KK
+1005 

>member
-15 LAIAALYLPYESLGF
+15 LAIVALFLPYESLGF

-75 IVTMSDSSLAPFRVD
+75 IVTMSDSALSPFRVD

-219 LNDAVAR
+219 LNDAIAR
-226 GDLVANPVT
+226 GDLVANPVS

-245 YVIVL
+245 YVIIL
-250 MVIAWLLLLKIYPI
+250 MVIAWVLLLKIYPI
-264 KMKEMVLNIEGAGK
+264 KMKEMVLKIEGAGK

-286 IVYVTFVVCVILWV
+286 IVYITFVVCVVLWV
-300 TGKNVHGINDNAIA
+300 TGKGVHGINDNAIA

-381 VICLFMANFMSHTST
+381 IICLFMANFMSHTST

-467 IAGLALS
+467 LGGLVIS
-474 WVMMIFLAKVNF
+474 WVMMILLAKMNF
-486 FGTPTP
+486 FGTPVP
-492 KAAEALPAAPAAA
+492 KAAEAAPAAPAAV
-505 EKVVEQPAPEAP
+505 EKVVAP
-517 ATVVADSSVVDST
+517 AAETAAPAVADSAAAVAADSTVAVAVDSAAAAKVE
-530 VVDSAAVDSAVVDSA
+530 VVDSAAAKVEV
-545 AVADSAVVD
+545 
-554 SAAQAAADSA
+554 AADSA
-564 AAAQAAADSAA
+564 AAA
-575 AKAAADSAAAAQAA
+575 K
-589 ADSAAAAQA
+589 
-598 AADSIEKVKA
+598 
-608 AEAAALVAAA
+608 
-618 EAKKAR
+618 
-624 QDSIAAAK
+624 
-632 KAKAD
+632 
-637 SVAAAKKAAAE
+637 
-648 EKKAAAEAKK
+648 
-658 AEEARKKA
+658 
-666 EAAEAK
+666 
-672 KKAAEERKAA
+672 
-682 LEAKKAEEAKKK
+682 
-694 AEAAEAKKKAAEERK
+694 
-709 AAAAAKKA
+709 
-717 QQDSIAAVKKAKADS
+717 
-732 VAAVKK
+732 
-738 AKADSVAAAK
+738 
-748 KAAAEA
+748 
-754 KKAEE
+754 
-759 AKKKA
+759 
-764 EAEEA
+764 
-769 KKKAAEEK
+769 
-777 KAAAEAKKAEAEKK
+777 
-791 KAEAAEAKKKAAEE
+791 
-805 KKAAAEAKK
+805 
-814 AQQDSIAA
+814 
-822 VKKAKADSVAAAKK
+822 
-836 AAAEAK
+836 
-842 KAEEA
+842 
-847 KKKAEAAEAK
+847 
-857 KKAEEEKKA
+857 
-866 AAAAKKAQQDSIA
+866 
-879 AVKKAKADSVAAAKK
+879 
-894 AAAEAKKAEEA
+894 
-905 KKKADAEAAK
+905 
-915 KAEAE
+915 
-920 AKKAEAEAAK
+920 
-930 AEAEAKKA
+930 
-938 EAEAAK
+938 
-944 AEAEAKKAQAEAQK
+944 
-958 AGAPAAEAKPAAQ
+958 
-971 PAAKPAETK
+971 
-980 PAAAAKP
+980 
-987 AEAKPAA
+987 
-994 QPAAKPAAAPA
+994 
-1005 KK
+1005 

>member
-15 LAIAALYLPYESLGF
+15 LAIAALFLPYESLGF

-75 IVTMSDSSLAPFRVD
+75 IVTMSDSALAPFRVD

-226 GDLVANPVT
+226 GDLVANPVS

-245 YVIVL
+245 YVIIL
-250 MVIAWLLLLKIYPI
+250 MVIAWVLLLKIYPI
-264 KMKEMVLNIEGAGK
+264 KMKEMILNIEGAGK

-286 IVYVTFVVCVILWV
+286 IVYITFVVCVVLWV
-300 TGKNVHGINDNAIA
+300 TGKGVHGINDNAIA

-359 AHLIKTIPFASWSPL
+359 AHLIKTIPFASWSPI

-381 VICLFMANFMSHTST
+381 IICLFMANFMSHTST

-459 AKTGIVMG
+459 AKTGVVMG
-467 IAGLALS
+467 LSGLVLS

-486 FGTPTP
+486 FGTPVP
-492 KAAEALPAAPAAA
+492 KAAEAAPAAPAAA
-505 EKVVEQPAPEAP
+505 EKVVEAP
-517 ATVVADSSVVDST
+517 AAP
-530 VVDSAAVDSAVVDSA
+530 
-545 AVADSAVVD
+545 AVADSA
-554 SAAQAAADSA
+554 AAVAVDSA
-564 AAAQAAADSAA
+564 AAAKVEVAAPADSAA
-575 AKAAADSAAAAQAA
+575 AK
-589 ADSAAAAQA
+589 
-598 AADSIEKVKA
+598 
-608 AEAAALVAAA
+608 
-618 EAKKAR
+618 
-624 QDSIAAAK
+624 
-632 KAKAD
+632 
-637 SVAAAKKAAAE
+637 
-648 EKKAAAEAKK
+648 
-658 AEEARKKA
+658 
-666 EAAEAK
+666 
-672 KKAAEERKAA
+672 
-682 LEAKKAEEAKKK
+682 
-694 AEAAEAKKKAAEERK
+694 
-709 AAAAAKKA
+709 
-717 QQDSIAAVKKAKADS
+717 
-732 VAAVKK
+732 
-738 AKADSVAAAK
+738 
-748 KAAAEA
+748 
-754 KKAEE
+754 
-759 AKKKA
+759 
-764 EAEEA
+764 
-769 KKKAAEEK
+769 
-777 KAAAEAKKAEAEKK
+777 
-791 KAEAAEAKKKAAEE
+791 
-805 KKAAAEAKK
+805 
-814 AQQDSIAA
+814 
-822 VKKAKADSVAAAKK
+822 
-836 AAAEAK
+836 
-842 KAEEA
+842 
-847 KKKAEAAEAK
+847 
-857 KKAEEEKKA
+857 
-866 AAAAKKAQQDSIA
+866 
-879 AVKKAKADSVAAAKK
+879 
-894 AAAEAKKAEEA
+894 
-905 KKKADAEAAK
+905 
-915 KAEAE
+915 
-920 AKKAEAEAAK
+920 
-930 AEAEAKKA
+930 
-938 EAEAAK
+938 
-944 AEAEAKKAQAEAQK
+944 
-958 AGAPAAEAKPAAQ
+958 
-971 PAAKPAETK
+971 
-980 PAAAAKP
+980 
-987 AEAKPAA
+987 
-994 QPAAKPAAAPA
+994 
-1005 KK
+1005 